1 MPENKISDLTLV
13 EAAHLLR
20 PLTQLDSPESVITFL
35 ERLGYTVPAADLV
48 TALTEVF
55 GTTNQIIAIARELI
69 QAETDDQKLEILLR
83 LLPVIKDVFEHINEL
98 NTLIRALPDLAQDF
112 KDNAPLDELPK
123 RLVDYLLFVDL
134 YYRYPKV
141 FGTLLLM
148 GVLDE
153 EERPENPA
161 IFQPAFSLKIVRW
174 SRIPRYLT
182 QPGEVLNEVY
192 DWNKSDKEF
201 NSALFFRRLELFL
214 RAMGIPGG
222 LYRQN
227 ETVRKALGNTTPN
240 LPEVRIPVY
249 STGYYPDAF
258 AQFGVNLSTAD
269 AIDDKKKGIALI
281 PYFIG
286 AAQAKFDISEGW
298 ESTFTTSLAIDAA
311 VGLVIR
317 PPFTLEAFQNVFT
330 DKPTPENAGSLE
342 LGFKTAQKKDAAG
355 KVPEIFLFGDKDHT
369 HISLEEISNTF
380 YAKLAASRKDFGVE
394 LDIKKINI
402 LIDTSEGD
410 SFLTSLLPSEG
421 IEASFGLGVRF
432 SMLNGIYFKGSSGI
446 EILLPVHIQ
455 LGPIDIENVVIAIK
469 PNNGKI
475 PVDIGATVKGNL
487 GPLVV
492 VVENIGVT
500 SEISFPE
507 NGQGNLGPVDMKLG
521 FKAPNGVGLSVD
533 AGIVKGGGYLF
544 LDYDKGLYAGAMQ
557 LSVQGFL
564 TLNAIGLIS
573 TKMPDGSD
581 GFSMLV
587 IVTAEFMPAFQL
599 GFGFTLIGVGGLL
612 GLNRT
617 VLVDPLR
624 EGVQTGTIDN
634 ILFPSDVIANAPRI
648 ISDLQEIFPPE
659 NGSFLVG
666 PMAKIG
672 WGTPTLISLSL
683 GVIVRLPDPFIA
695 ILGVLKLILPT
706 EEAPVVKVQVN
717 FLGTI
722 DLSEKLIAFDASL
735 FDSTIAYIL
744 TLEGDMILRLKWGNQ
759 PDFILSVGGFHPDYT
774 PTMDV
779 PEMDRLTISILDEDN
794 ARLQFYLYFALTSN
808 TAQFGARV
816 YGYFGWDLFNI
827 TGDIGFDA
835 LFQFKPFMFR
845 AYGWGL
851 FTIDTFLGDG
861 HIGIEVW
868 LRGPAPWYAYVVG
881 TVELFGRDWDADFEL
896 EWGEARPEPLPEI
909 EIKQKFIDEF
919 SKAEVWTAGEL
930 PVGRQ
935 QLINIITPEAYEPNP
950 PQAPPGGEIPETPV
964 RIHPFGS
971 LTIAQKLVPL
981 NFQMDIFG
989 NQEISDVHKVSIQS
1003 VAIGTQTASISS
1015 VQDFF
1020 AVAQFKKLTDTQ
1032 KLSRPSFE
1040 RFNNG
1045 VKAVFAHNTADF
1057 VPGNAVRQSLEYE
1070 QIYIDKQPVEQKAK
1084 AVVVDKLFMDLLN
1097 GAASKKSK
1105 LSNRFRERL
1114 RKKEVPPADPNAGVS
1129 YTIGN
1134 AFDNKPVY
1142 ADMDFSTVT
1151 EAADA
1156 MNALIKN
1163 NQALKGN
1170 LVLIEQI

>member
-1 MPENKISDLTLV
+1 MPENKISDLTLI

-20 PLTQLDSPESVITFL
+20 PLTYLDSPESVIAFL
-35 ERLGYTVPAADLV
+35 EKLGYTVPAADLV
-48 TALTEVF
+48 TVLTEVF
-55 GTTNQIIAIARELI
+55 GATNQIIDIARELV
-69 QAETDDQKLEILLR
+69 QAQTDEEKLEILLR
-83 LLPVIKDVFEHINEL
+83 LLPVIAAVFEEVNKL
-98 NTLIRALPDLAQDF
+98 TTLIRALPDLAQDF

-123 RLVDYLLFVDL
+123 RLIDYLLFVDL
-134 YYRYPKV
+134 YYRYPKL

-153 EERPENPA
+153 EERPADPA
-161 IFQPAFSLKIVRW
+161 IYQPAFSLKAVRW

-182 QPGEVLNEVY
+182 QPGEVINEVY
-192 DWNKSDKEF
+192 DWNKPDKEF
-201 NSALFFRRLELFL
+201 NSTLFMQRFELFL
-214 RAMGIPGG
+214 RAMGVPGG
-222 LYRQN
+222 LYTQT
-227 ETVRKALGNTTPN
+227 ETVKKALGNTTPD
-240 LPEVRIPVY
+240 LPEVRVPVY
-249 STGYYPDAF
+249 SNGYYPDAY
-258 AQFGVNLSTAD
+258 AQFGLNISTAD
-269 AIDDKKKGIALI
+269 ATADKKKGLALI
-281 PYFIG
+281 PFFMG
-286 AAQAKFDISEGW
+286 VAQAKFDISEGW
-298 ESTFTTSLAIDAA
+298 ESTFSTSLAIDAA

-330 DKPTPENAGSLE
+330 DKPTPENIGAME
-342 LGFKTAQKKDAAG
+342 LALTTAQKKDATG
-355 KVPEIFLFGDKDHT
+355 NVPEIYIFGDKDHS
-369 HISLEEISNTF
+369 HISLKEISNTF
-380 YAKLAASRKDFGVE
+380 YAKLSASRKDFGVE
-394 LDIKKINI
+394 LDVKQINI

-410 SFLTSLLPSEG
+410 SFLNSLLPAEG
-421 IEASFGLGVRF
+421 IKASFGVGVGF

-455 LGPIDIENVVIAIK
+455 LGPVDIQNILIAIK

-492 VVENIGVT
+492 VVENIGIT

-507 NGQGNLGPVDMKLG
+507 NGQGNMGPLDMKLG

-544 LDYDKGLYAGAMQ
+544 LDFDKGLYAGAMQ

-564 TLNAIGLIS
+564 TLNAIGLVS
-573 TKMPDGSD
+573 TRMPDGSD

-624 EGVQTGTIDN
+624 EGVQTGTINN
-634 ILFPSDVIANAPRI
+634 ILFPTDVIANAPRL
-648 ISDLQEIFPPE
+648 ISDLQEIFPPQ

-683 GVIVRLPDPFIA
+683 GVIVQLPDPFIA

-779 PEMDRLTISILDEDN
+779 PAMDRLTISILDEDN
-794 ARLQFYLYFALTSN
+794 AKLQFFLYFALTSN

-816 YGYFGWDLFNI
+816 YGYFGFTGFHI
-827 TGDIGFDA
+827 EGDIGFDA
-835 LFQFKPFMFR
+835 LFQFSPFMFR

-861 HIGIEVW
+861 HIGIEAW
-868 LRGPAPWYAYVVG
+868 LRGPSPWYAYVIG
-881 TVELFGRDWDADFEL
+881 TVSLFGQDWDADFEL
-896 EWGEARPEPLPEI
+896 EWGEERPDSLPEI
-909 EIKQKFIDEF
+909 AIKEKFIAEF
-919 SKAEVWTAGEL
+919 NKAEVWTAGEL

-935 QLINIITPEAYEPNP
+935 QLVSIITPEAYEPNP
-950 PQAPPGGEIPETPV
+950 PQAPPGGQLPETPV

-981 NFQMDIFG
+981 NFQMDLFG
-989 NQEISDVHKVSIQS
+989 NQEISDVHKMSIQS
-1003 VAIGTQTASISS
+1003 VAIGTQTATISS

-1020 AVAQFKKLTDTQ
+1020 AIAQYKKLSDTQ

-1045 VKAVFAHNTADF
+1045 VKAVFAHDNADF

-1070 QIYIDKQPVEQKAK
+1070 QIYIDKEAVQQKAK
-1084 AVVVDKLFMDLLN
+1084 GIVVDKLFVDMLN
-1097 GAASKKSK
+1097 RSASKQSK
-1105 LSNRFRERL
+1105 LSNRFKERL
-1114 RKKEVPPADPNAGVS
+1114 RKKTAPPADPNAGVS
-1129 YTIGN
+1129 YSIGN
-1134 AFDNKPVY
+1134 AFDNRPVNGNMNF
-1142 ADMDFSTVT
+1142 DTVT
-1151 EAADA
+1151 EATDA
-1156 MNALIKN
+1156 LNALIN
-1163 NQALKGN
+1163 NNKALKGN